1 MWAKN
6 YVSTDTGKEYLGK
19 IISLEK
25 QAQECFNGKDTLGLK
40 MVHKTLDDWERYLS
54 FSCSLGAVTDEDF
67 SYLKYAKQRLLYKV
81 EDLMDI
87 LGK

>member
-6 YVSTDTGKEYLGK
+6 YVSTDAGKECLGK

-40 MVHKTLDDWERYLS
+40 MVHKTLFE
-54 FSCSLGAVTDEDF
+54 F
-67 SYLKYAKQRLLYKV
+67 
-81 EDLMDI
+81 LMLI
-87 LGK
+87 GSSNR